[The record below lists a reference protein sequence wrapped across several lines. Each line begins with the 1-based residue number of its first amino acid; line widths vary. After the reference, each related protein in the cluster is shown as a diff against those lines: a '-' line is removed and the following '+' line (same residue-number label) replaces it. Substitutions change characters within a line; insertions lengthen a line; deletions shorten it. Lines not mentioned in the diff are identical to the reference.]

1 MLKLT
6 NEQIKTKEHK
16 IIAKEARIRSN
27 LIHSI
32 FLSIDVTPIR
42 FGNEDNLMTG
52 EIIMPMTKLVLFDDD
67 DGNSV
72 FIK

>member
-1 MLKLT
+1 M
-6 NEQIKTKEHK
+6 
-16 IIAKEARIRSN
+16 EARIRSSQ
-27 LIHSI
+27 IHSI

-72 FIK
+72 FI

>member
-1 MLKLT
+1 M
-6 NEQIKTKEHK
+6 EIKTKEHK
-16 IIAKEARIRSN
+16 IIAREARIRSS

-32 FLSIDVTPIR
+32 LLSVDVTPIR

-72 FIK
+72 FI